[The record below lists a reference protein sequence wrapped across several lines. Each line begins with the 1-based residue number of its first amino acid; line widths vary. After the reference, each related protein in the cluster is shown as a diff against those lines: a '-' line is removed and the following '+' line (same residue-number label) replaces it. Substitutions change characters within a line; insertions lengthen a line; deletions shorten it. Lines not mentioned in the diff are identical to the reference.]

1 MAYID
6 KLTNKF
12 NKAKNAVNS
21 LKGIASKLKSIQY
34 ESVSDTLGDAK
45 DNARQLLKDRQ
56 KSLDKSLKSNV
67 VTSHTK
73 KIPEKMGDHFI
84 YPMHDPLSNY
94 ITFDIMPRRANV
106 AGGAVLNS
114 EGERHKV
121 YTRRAVSMYV
131 PDTLISQMNVTYRP
145 EGVNQFNRSVATV
158 LEAFARGGFGDA
170 LGATEEQAGQ
180 LVTTFVNQTLNKLSG
195 GLRNLKFGRAV
206 NPMQEQLLDGIPFRS
221 FDFTFDFYPKS
232 ATEAAET
239 RKIIA
244 TFRESMLP
252 DAFEDNMFRRPSDA
266 DSDENLPPSDEGDIA
281 AFFNYPN
288 IFRIYFS
295 GPMSNKVDG
304 FLPTVLTNAQ
314 VDYAGGQKFS
324 TFEDGQPMHIQLTL
338 NFVEIK
344 VMTLGNYDAVKA
356 GTGDGQFGS
365 VNAGANDSV
374 LFSGAQNGYDPG
386 TTVVKQEETPKTPKV
401 TPGDP
406 TVSAM

>member
-6 KLTNKF
+6 KLTKKF

-45 DNARQLLKDRQ
+45 DTARQLLKDRQ
-56 KSLDKSLKSNV
+56 KTLDISLSNNIV
-67 VTSHTK
+67 KSHTS
-73 KIPEKMGDHFI
+73 KIPEEMGDHFI

-114 EGERHKV
+114 DGTRHDV
-121 YTRRAVSMYV
+121 YKRRAVSLYV
-131 PDTLISQMNVTYRP
+131 PDTLISQMQVTYRA
-145 EGVNQFNRSVATV
+145 EGVNQFNRSVANV
-158 LEAFARGGFGDA
+158 LEAFARGGFGDG
-170 LGATEEQAGQ
+170 LGATEAEAGQ
-180 LVTTFVNQTLNKLSG
+180 LVTTFVNQTLNKLTG

-206 NPMQEQLLDGIPFRS
+206 NPMQEQLLDGIPFRP
-221 FDFTFDFYPKS
+221 FDFTFDFFPKS
-232 ATEAAET
+232 AAEAEET

-252 DAFEDNMFRRPSDA
+252 DAFEDNMFRRPSDD
-266 DSDENLPPSDEGDIA
+266 DSGDKLPPADEGDNA

-295 GPMSNKVDG
+295 GPMANKIDG
-304 FLPTVLTNAQ
+304 FLPTVLQNAQ

-338 NFVEIK
+338 SFMEIK
-344 VMTLGNYDAVKA
+344 VMTLGNYNAIKA

-365 VNAGANDSV
+365 VNAGADDSI
-374 LFSGAQNGYDPG
+374 LYEGAKSGFDKG
-386 TTVVKQEETPKTPKV
+386 VIEKKKTRRGRGP
-401 TPGDP
+401 
-406 TVSAM
+406 SF

>member
-45 DNARQLLKDRQ
+45 DTARQLLKDRQ
-56 KSLDKSLKSNV
+56 KTLDKSLKNTV

-73 KIPEKMGDHFI
+73 KIPEKMGKHFI

-94 ITFDIMPRRANV
+94 ITFDIMPRRSNA

-114 EGERHKV
+114 KGERHDV

-145 EGVNQFNRSVATV
+145 EGINQFNRSVANV

-170 LGATEEQAGQ
+170 LGAGEAEAGQ

-232 ATEAAET
+232 SAEAAET

-252 DAFEDNMFRRPSDA
+252 DAFEDNMFRRSTDPD
-266 DSDENLPPSDEGDIA
+266 DSNEKLPPADEGDNA

-295 GPMSNKVDG
+295 GPMANKVDG

-324 TFEDGQPMHIQLTL
+324 TFEDGQPMHVQLTL

-344 VMTLGNYDAVKA
+344 VMTLGNYDGIKA
-356 GTGDGQFGS
+356 GTGDGTFGS
-365 VNAGANDSV
+365 VNAGADDSV
-374 LFSGAQNGYDPG
+374 LFSGAENGFDPG
-386 TTVVKQEETPKTPKV
+386 TLDTSDDTPKKPKV
-401 TPGDP
+401 PPQSYGY
-406 TVSAM
+406 